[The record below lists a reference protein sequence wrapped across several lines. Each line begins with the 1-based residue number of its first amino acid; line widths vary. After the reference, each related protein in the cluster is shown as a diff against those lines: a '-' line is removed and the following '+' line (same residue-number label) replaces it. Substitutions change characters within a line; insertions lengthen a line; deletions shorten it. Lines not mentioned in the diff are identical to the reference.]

1 MPRARTFEFT
11 DRALR
16 ALPVPPKP
24 KQLDYFDIKV
34 RGLGLRVSYGSSK
47 AFFVLYGPAKKRQ
60 RLTLGKYGQLSL
72 AKARRLAKVKLGGI
86 ADGDDPAGEARARR
100 RAATIGAIADDWIER
115 QQKTGRKSW
124 RWQQRLIER
133 DILPEIGDVRGC
145 DLTRGEVKAM
155 LRRIAERPAP
165 ILHNRALEI
174 GRAMLGWA
182 LRQDEYNLEY
192 NPFAGI
198 ERYEEV
204 PRERWLNETELGAY
218 WEALVE
224 EPEQRKA
231 DALRLCLLTAQR
243 QANVLALHTDQ
254 LMLKD
259 RIWLVPASTTKTRR
273 TYKVPL
279 SGLAVSIIEGLLET
293 AKDGWHFP
301 NHAGT
306 GPINRESSWLKQA
319 HRQACEQ
326 AGIEGYTLHDA
337 RRTFGSHADTKF
349 SRLVWDGILGH
360 VSATMADVYSGHD
373 FAEQRL
379 QCVEWWAARILAAA
393 SDNVVKLERPA

>member
-1 MPRARTFEFT
+1 
-11 DRALR
+11 
-16 ALPVPPKP
+16 
-24 KQLDYFDIKV
+24 
-34 RGLGLRVSYGSSK
+34 
-47 AFFVLYGPAKKRQ
+47 
-60 RLTLGKYGQLSL
+60 
-72 AKARRLAKVKLGGI
+72 
-86 ADGDDPAGEARARR
+86 
-100 RAATIGAIADDWIER
+100 
-115 QQKTGRKSW
+115 
-124 RWQQRLIER
+124 
-133 DILPEIGDVRGC
+133 LPEIGDVRGC

-165 ILHNRALEI
+165 ILHNRVLEI
-174 GRAMLGWA
+174 GRAMFGWA

-224 EPEQRKA
+224 EPEQPKA
-231 DALRLCLLTAQR
+231 DALRLCHLTAQR
-243 QANVLALHTDQ
+243 QANVLALHVDQ

-279 SGLAVSIIEGLLET
+279 SGLAVSIIEGLLDT
-293 AKDGWHFP
+293 AKDGWLFP

-306 GPINRESSWLKQA
+306 GPINRESRWLKQA
-319 HRQACEQ
+319 HRQVCER

-360 VSATMADVYSGHD
+360 VSATMADVYSGYD

-379 QCVEWWAARILAAA
+379 QCVEWWAARILTAA